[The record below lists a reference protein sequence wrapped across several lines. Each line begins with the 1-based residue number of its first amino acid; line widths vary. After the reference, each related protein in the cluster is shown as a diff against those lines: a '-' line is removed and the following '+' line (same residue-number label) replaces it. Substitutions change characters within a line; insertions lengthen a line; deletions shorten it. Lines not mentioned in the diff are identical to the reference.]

1 MLLDRKLEG
10 RVSFFR
16 VVILRWARENLRD
29 FPWRRVSDPYRVLV
43 TEKLLQQTDFG
54 HVRKVWEEFFKRFPT
69 VKDLAEASEDEIA
82 TTLRPLGLWRQR
94 ARQLK
99 KLAETVLLKYGGEV
113 PCDYEKLVRLPGV
126 GDYIA
131 RATLTFACN
140 KPTYILDVNT
150 RKVIARFFYYPK
162 NVEDR
167 AIIAILELVTPK
179 EPEECKVFNWGII
192 DFSALICSRKP
203 KCDKCPL
210 KEKCAYHIH
219 VAKS

>member
-1 MLLDRKLEG
+1 MLDRELEE
-10 RVSFFR
+10 RVGFFR
-16 VVILRWARENLRD
+16 AAILRWARENLRD
-29 FPWRRVSDPYRVLV
+29 FPWRKVSDPYRVLV

-54 HVRKVWEEFFKRFPT
+54 HVRKVWEEFFKKFPT
-69 VKDLAEASEDEIA
+69 VEDLARASEDEIA
-82 TTLRPLGLWRQR
+82 ATLRPLGLWRQR

-113 PCDYEKLVRLPGV
+113 PCDYEKLIYLPGV
-126 GDYIA
+126 GDYAA

-140 KPTYILDVNT
+140 KPTYILDTNT
-150 RKVIARFFYYPK
+150 RKVITRFFYYPK

-167 AIIAILELVTPK
+167 TIIAILKLATP
-179 EPEECKVFNWGII
+179 EGPEECKVFNWGII

-210 KEKCAYHIH
+210 KEECAYHIH
-219 VAKS
+219 SAKS